1 MISQFPQVWREQL
14 ANLKFSELTA
24 IQKQIFEPISQ
35 GDNVLG
41 VSPTGTGKTLAYL
54 FPTLLNVTP
63 KITTIIDF
71 STKYRTSRANF

>member
-1 MISQFPQVWREQL
+1 MISQFPQVWQEQL

-54 FPTLLNVTP
+54 
-63 KITTIIDF
+63 
-71 STKYRTSRANF
+71 